1 MNRSP
6 YIVSNW
12 VKDSHFYGRTELC
25 HMLMTGYERC
35 VYLVGTRRVGKT
47 SVLMRLADQLSPH
60 AIYCDLMRTAGSEYL
75 DEARLVALM
84 RRQLNKQAPESAAL
98 QESRAIWDQQ
108 SDSLCAW
115 LDEVSWRWEEL
126 SLTVTLLWDEAEL
139 LRRLPDKTLMPLRAI
154 LQHSDSLRIII
165 SGSKGVAD
173 LNDRWRSEYVSP
185 FLFGFRT
192 YAVAGLEDDEAE
204 ELIRQRGQVQ
214 VTDTLV
220 ETIATITGNHPFLI
234 QTLCSKLF
242 SWGQLREP
250 TDQDL
255 IVDSSMADLFRIDC
269 SYLSP
274 SEQHILSVIA
284 QHGIL
289 SANDLQQHIQLP
301 DKTIH
306 SFIAGMRQLGLL
318 YPADGDRWRI
328 GNDFLAQWLRGQTLE
343 DLSTITDRASL
354 EVVDKE
360 LQDLA
365 ISRVA
370 QRRRIRDL
378 QEQNDLDADNLADNS
393 ELAHL
398 QSNIA
403 TIDQE
408 LAHRSSVVAATNTLS
423 PLSDREIAVVRL
435 VAAGLSN
442 PEIGREL
449 AISVDTVKAHLKNIS
464 GKLGTN
470 NRAQTVARAKE
481 QQLI

>member
-1 MNRSP
+1 MNISP

-12 VKDSHFYGRTELC
+12 VKDDHFYGRTELC
-25 HMLMTGYERC
+25 HMLTNGYERC

-84 RRQLNKQAPESAAL
+84 RRQLSKQAPDSAAL
-98 QESRAIWDQQ
+98 QESQTVWDQQ
-108 SDSLCAW
+108 SDSLCTW
-115 LDEVSWRWEEL
+115 LEEVSWRWEEL
-126 SLTVTLLWDEAEL
+126 NLTVTLLWDEAEL

-192 YAVAGLEDDEAE
+192 YALAGLKDDEAE

-214 VTDTLV
+214 VTDMLV
-220 ETIATITGNHPFLI
+220 ETIAAITGNHPFLI

-242 SWGQLREP
+242 SWGQLCEP

-255 IVDSSMADLFRIDC
+255 IVDPSMADLFRIDC

-284 QHGIL
+284 QHGML
-289 SANDLQQHIQLP
+289 STSDLQKHTQLS
-301 DKTIH
+301 DKAIH
-306 SFIAGMRQLGLL
+306 SFIAGMQQLGLL
-318 YPADGDRWRI
+318 QPTVNECWRI
-328 GNDFLAQWLRGQTLE
+328 GNEFLEQWLRGQTLE

-365 ISRVA
+365 MSRVA

-378 QEQNDLDADNLADNS
+378 QEQNDSETHHNNDS

-398 QSNIA
+398 ESNIA
-403 TIDQE
+403 TISQE
-408 LAHRSSVVAATNTLS
+408 LAHRSSVVAATNTPS
-423 PLSDREIAVVRL
+423 PLSDRELAVVRL

-470 NRAQTVARAKE
+470 NRAQTVAQAKE